1 MTVAQTWWA
10 LWLPSAAMAGPRVS
24 QTDSQTHW
32 VGVWVRAKGGRAV
45 SKCQGVFMDERWG
58 EGVGRMTW
66 HPRCRSRGRHFF
78 MSRLVWIQRN
88 HIQAFCFCEVFSV
101 VTIFA
106 TAQPQLM
113 GKTKTARARS
123 MARWS
128 CVRRTP
134 PYTYCLCDEIKK
146 EKKLSKMSRVITKE
160 IQFTATQGCQ

>member
-10 LWLPSAAMAGPRVS
+10 LWLPSAATAGPRVS
-24 QTDSQTHW
+24 QTDSQTHR

-88 HIQAFCFCEVFSV
+88 HIQIFVFVKFFPLWRYLPPPSHSWWERQKQRERV
-101 VTIFA
+101 QWPVDHACVGRRPTPTAYVTRLKKKKAI
-106 TAQPQLM
+106 
-113 GKTKTARARS
+113 K
-123 MARWS
+123 
-128 CVRRTP
+128 
-134 PYTYCLCDEIKK
+134 DE
-146 EKKLSKMSRVITKE
+146 SRITKE